1 MSADRVQHA
10 TCGGEASEFSFFS
23 NSIVFIH
30 STAATYLAGFQANHP
45 VALGLYFDKIH
56 NSVRVT
62 TPACVYL
69 TLLPASAAFVSAPPS
84 TRPLLLVP
92 PPNMAPEL
100 TPAIA
105 AESRTTRTTLGS
117 LFIRLLERLCTPPAC
132 PDTALNIK
140 VGPWGRTS
148 CSCPSSFHF
157 KNWKTYP
164 RECPYAGA
172 RVENGCVWP
181 GIPASMQRT
190 SSQRP
195 QTRFRGG
202 GWGVLSGAA
211 VAAI

>member
-1 MSADRVQHA
+1 M
-10 TCGGEASEFSFFS
+10 
-23 NSIVFIH
+23 
-30 STAATYLAGFQANHP
+30 
-45 VALGLYFDKIH
+45 ALGLYFDNTQFRACH
-56 NSVRVT
+56 HPSVCILYCPR
-62 TPACVYL
+62 
-69 TLLPASAAFVSAPPS
+69 APRS
-84 TRPLLLVP
+84 FPLHPPLALCSSPP

-172 RVENGCVWP
+172 RVENGRVWP